1 MVVGQERHYRGKLV
15 YPPWLSKCLNKIRF
29 LAELTD
35 SAVERALFIDGKF
48 TSGLYPLT
56 VETKGL
62 SAV

>member
-48 TSGLYPLT
+48 TSGYT
-56 VETKGL
+56 H
-62 SAV
+62 